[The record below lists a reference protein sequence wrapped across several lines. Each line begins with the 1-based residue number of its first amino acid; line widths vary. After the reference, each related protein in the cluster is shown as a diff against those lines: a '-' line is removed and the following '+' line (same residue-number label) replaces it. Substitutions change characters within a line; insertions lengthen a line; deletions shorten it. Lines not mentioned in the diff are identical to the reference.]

1 MSAASLVAI
10 GSFTAA
16 SSVSFKIAKWRFL
29 SPSRQS
35 MKALV

>member
-1 MSAASLVAI
+1 MSATSPVAV

-29 SPSRQS
+29 SPCRQS